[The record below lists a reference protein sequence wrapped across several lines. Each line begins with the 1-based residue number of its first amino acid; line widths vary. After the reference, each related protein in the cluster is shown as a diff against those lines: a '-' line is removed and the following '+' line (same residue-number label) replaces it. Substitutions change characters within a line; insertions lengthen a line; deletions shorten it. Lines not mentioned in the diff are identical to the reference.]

1 MKKIILAVLGL
12 WLTAC
17 SCIAENKHVN
27 TNNVI
32 NTIGEYKDVSGVQV
46 ISVGKLILGLGKFA
60 AKLSVDSEEEKA
72 ALEILNG
79 IDKVVVLNYEDAAE
93 AQKNELNARFSDLFN
108 QTETILEVK
117 EDGATV
123 NIYGTSVNEGE
134 SIDDLMIFIPE
145 EYTLVCVLGSISAER
160 ISDLIKIANE

>member
-1 MKKIILAVLGL
+1 MKKIIFAILSL

-32 NTIGEYKDVSGVQV
+32 NTISEYKHLSGVQV

-60 AKLSVDSEEEKA
+60 AKLSTDSAEEKA

-79 IDKVVVLNYEDAAE
+79 IDKVVVINYEDAAE
-93 AQKNELNARFSDLFN
+93 AEQNELNTKFSDLFKN
-108 QTETILEVK
+108 TETILEVK
-117 EDGATV
+117 DDGATV
-123 NIYGTSVNEGE
+123 NIYGTSINEGE

-145 EYTLVCVLGSISAER
+145 EYTLICVLGSISADKVA
-160 ISDLIKIANE
+160 DLIKIVNE

>member
-1 MKKIILAVLGL
+1 MKKIIFAVLSL

-60 AKLSVDSEEEKA
+60 AKLSFDSEEEKA
-72 ALEILNG
+72 ALEILNC
-79 IDKVVVLNYEDAAE
+79 IDKVVVINYEDTAE

-108 QTETILEVK
+108 QAETILEVK

-123 NIYGTSVNEGE
+123 KIYGTSVNEGE

-145 EYTLVCVLGSISAER
+145 EYTLICVLGSISADKVGE
-160 ISDLIKIANE
+160 LIKIANE

>member
-1 MKKIILAVLGL
+1 MKKIIFSVLSL

-79 IDKVVVLNYEDAAE
+79 IDKVVVINYEDAAE

-108 QTETILEVK
+108 QAETILEVK

-123 NIYGTSVNEGE
+123 KIYGTSVNEGE

-145 EYTLVCVLGSISAER
+145 EYTLICVLGSISADKVGE
-160 ISDLIKIANE
+160 LIKIANE

>member
-1 MKKIILAVLGL
+1 MKKIIFAVLSL

-79 IDKVVVLNYEDAAE
+79 IDKVVVINYEDAAE

-108 QTETILEVK
+108 QAETILEVK

-123 NIYGTSVNEGE
+123 KTYGTSVNEGE

-145 EYTLVCVLGSISAER
+145 EYTLICVLGSISADKVGE
-160 ISDLIKIANE
+160 LIKIANE

>member
-1 MKKIILAVLGL
+1 MKNIIFVILGL

-27 TNNVI
+27 TSNVI

-46 ISVGKLILGLGKFA
+46 ISAGKLILGLGKFA
-60 AKLSVDSEEEKA
+60 AKLSVDSEEERA

-93 AQKNELNARFSDLFN
+93 AQKNELNARFSNLFN

-145 EYTLVCVLGSISAER
+145 EYTLICILGSISADKVGE
-160 ISDLIKIANE
+160 LIKIANE

>member
-79 IDKVVVLNYEDAAE
+79 IDKVVVINYEDAAE

-145 EYTLVCVLGSISAER
+145 EYTLICILGSISADKVGE
-160 ISDLIKIANE
+160 LIKIANE

>member
-1 MKKIILAVLGL
+1 MKKIIFAVLSL

-60 AKLSVDSEEEKA
+60 AKLSTDSEEEKA

-79 IDKVVVLNYEDAAE
+79 IDKVVVINYEDAAE
-93 AQKNELNARFSDLFN
+93 AQQNELNARFSDLFN
-108 QTETILEVK
+108 QTETILEIK
-117 EDGATV
+117 EDGTTV

-145 EYTLVCVLGSISAER
+145 EYTLICILGSISADKVGE
-160 ISDLIKIANE
+160 LIKIANE

>member
-1 MKKIILAVLGL
+1 MKKIIFAVLSL

-72 ALEILNG
+72 ALEILNC
-79 IDKVVVLNYEDAAE
+79 IDKVVVINYEDAAE

-108 QTETILEVK
+108 QAETILEVK

-123 NIYGTSVNEGE
+123 KIYGTSVNEGE

-145 EYTLVCVLGSISAER
+145 EYTLICVLGSISADKVGE
-160 ISDLIKIANE
+160 LIKIANE